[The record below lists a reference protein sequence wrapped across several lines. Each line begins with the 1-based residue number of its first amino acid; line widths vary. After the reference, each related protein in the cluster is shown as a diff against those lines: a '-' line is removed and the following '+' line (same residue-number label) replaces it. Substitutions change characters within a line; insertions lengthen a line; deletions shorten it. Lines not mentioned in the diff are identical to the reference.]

1 MAADEH
7 DTVAA
12 LIRDSTNHWYESHAR
27 PAIFTGD
34 PDATRLFCD
43 VYEALDPGC
52 CAVAVC
58 DDTQRI
64 AGSCFYRQRE
74 THVSLGIMNVRP
86 DFFGQ
91 GIARKLLTHITDFAD
106 ARKLPTRLVSSAIN
120 LDSFSLYTRAGFVPR
135 TAYQDMF
142 VPDISR
148 IPDDLPG
155 SDRVRPAVAD
165 DAKQLADLEHELT
178 GIRREKDYR
187 FFIDNAH
194 DIWRTLVSEDTAGQ
208 INGFLTSVH
217 HPGSHLL
224 GPGTMRDETSALAL
238 IAAQLK
244 SYPDSTPVFLAPA
257 SHGEL
262 IAALYSWGAR
272 NCELHF
278 AQVRGQ
284 WHEPRGITMP
294 TFMPETG

>member
-1 MAADEH
+1 MTPEDHDE
-7 DTVAA
+7 VAA

-34 PDATRLFCD
+34 ADATRLFCD

-52 CAVAVC
+52 CFVAVS
-58 DDTQRI
+58 DKTQRI

-74 THVSLGIMNVRP
+74 THVSLGIMNVHP

-91 GIARKLLTHITDFAD
+91 GIARTLLTHITDFAD
-106 ARKLPTRLVSSAIN
+106 ARGLPTRLVSSAIN

-142 VPDISR
+142 VPDVSR

-155 SDRVRPAVAD
+155 ADRIRPATPD
-165 DAKQLADLEHELT
+165 DANRIADLEHELA

-187 FFIDNAH
+187 FFIDNAQG
-194 DIWRTLVSEDTAGQ
+194 IWRSLVSEDVSGN
-208 INGFLTSVH
+208 IDGFLASVA

-224 GPGTMRDETSALAL
+224 GPGAMRNDTVALAL
-238 IAAQLK
+238 LAAHLK
-244 SYPDSTPVFLAPA
+244 SYPDSTPVLLVPA
-257 SHGEL
+257 ARGKLVAEL
-262 IAALYSWGAR
+262 YRWGAR

-278 AQVRGQ
+278 AQSRGVYSD
-284 WHEPRGITMP
+284 PTGVTMP